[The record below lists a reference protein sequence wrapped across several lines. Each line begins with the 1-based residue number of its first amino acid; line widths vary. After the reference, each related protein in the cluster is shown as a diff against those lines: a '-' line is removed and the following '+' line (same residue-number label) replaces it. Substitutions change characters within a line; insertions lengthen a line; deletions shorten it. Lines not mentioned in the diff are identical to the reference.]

1 MKYLKGFLLVVVV
14 TLVALIP
21 LRNMLLKRQLE
32 KLLAEQTGFGAELGQ
47 VHLGL
52 TSASF
57 AMEGFTLKNP
67 PDFPEASALEV
78 KQVRVDY
85 DWRSLFSREVRF
97 SEITLDVPKMVVVRK
112 ADGETN
118 AERLGG
124 KARQK
129 KEETESDGKAPEPAP
144 EPPTA
149 PEEEKEPRTFRV
161 DRLVLRIGTVEYRD
175 YTKAEKNGEP
185 SITAMTLNV
194 DQEYRDVTSL
204 QQLGSQVLGQTIQRM
219 GLLLV
224 GQELE
229 NPESKLNKKIKKAA
243 DKFQKQL
250 NGLFGAPAEKQP

>member
-1 MKYLKGFLLVVVV
+1 MKYLKGLLLVVVV
-14 TLVALIP
+14 ALVVLIP
-21 LRNMLLKRQLE
+21 LRNVLLKRQLE
-32 KLLAEQTGFGAELGQ
+32 KLLAAQTGFGVELGR

-57 AMEGFTLKNP
+57 EMDGFTLENP

-124 KARQK
+124 KAKKK
-129 KEETESDGKAPEPAP
+129 KEEGSSGTDPQPES
-144 EPPTA
+144 EPPSA
-149 PEEEKEPRTFRV
+149 PAEEKEPRTFRV

-229 NPESKLNKKIKKAA
+229 NPDSKLNKKIKKAA

-250 NGLFGAPAEKQP
+250 NGLFGTPAEKQP

>member
-1 MKYLKGFLLVVVV
+1 MKYLKGLLLVIVVA
-14 TLVALIP
+14 LVVLIP
-21 LRNMLLKRQLE
+21 LRNTLLKRQLE
-32 KLLAEQTGFGAELGQ
+32 KLLAEQTEFGVELGR

-57 AMEGFTLKNP
+57 EVDGFTLTNP
-67 PDFPEASALEV
+67 PDFPEAGALEV

-85 DWRSLFSREVRF
+85 DWKSLFSREVRF

-124 KARQK
+124 RAKQK
-129 KEETESDGKAPEPAP
+129 KEEGDSSGKTPEPAP
-144 EPPTA
+144 EPPSA
-149 PEEEKEPRTFRV
+149 PAEEKEPRTFRV

-185 SITAMTLNV
+185 AITAMTLNV

-204 QQLGSQVLGQTIQRM
+204 QQLGGQVLGQSIQKL

-229 NPESKLNKKIKKAA
+229 NPDSKLNKKIKKAA

-250 NGLFGAPAEKQP
+250 NGLFGTPTEK